1 MATLSQAY
9 LEWEERTRAEGE
21 QRGLERERAL
31 VIRQLT
37 RQIGEISTS
46 LRTRVEQL
54 PLEQLEN
61 LGEALLGFK
70 SVPDLENWLKTT

>member
-9 LEWEERTRAEGE
+9 LEWEQRTRAEGE